1 MENKAFANNEK
12 ILLLGIFHYALAILL
27 IIIKIVPFHV
37 LEFMQLTE
45 QAYALVLLDCI
56 IMGSIL
62 YALSGPLQKSPQQDF
77 RLDSVLFF
85 FCYFCH
91 ATLPCFFSLL
101 IDCFFVKFGK
111 NAVQQLME
119 YSVHHLKKPKW

>member
-62 YALSGPLQKSPQQDF
+62 YALSGPLQKSPQQD
-77 RLDSVLFF
+77 S
-85 FCYFCH
+85 
-91 ATLPCFFSLL
+91 
-101 IDCFFVKFGK
+101 G
-111 NAVQQLME
+111 
-119 YSVHHLKKPKW
+119 

>member
-1 MENKAFANNEK
+1 MSVDDLENKAFANNEK

-27 IIIKIVPFHV
+27 IIIKMVPFHV

-62 YALSGPLQKSPQQDF
+62 YALSGPLQKSP
-77 RLDSVLFF
+77 
-85 FCYFCH
+85 
-91 ATLPCFFSLL
+91 
-101 IDCFFVKFGK
+101 
-111 NAVQQLME
+111 
-119 YSVHHLKKPKW
+119 